1 MDSHALMVKEIKQ
14 LETKLENQISKANT
28 LERELEELK
37 HESLSLKTELKFPL
51 ENIKLTVDSSNN
63 HKDTNIL
70 NSKNNSGSIKPQST
84 NISNI
89 SHGSVTVFE
98 QDPDNS
104 NLDFN
109 VFRDIA
115 PRVLSILAMY
125 TSKS

>member
-1 MDSHALMVKEIKQ
+1 M
-14 LETKLENQISKANT
+14 
-28 LERELEELK
+28 
-37 HESLSLKTELKFPL
+37 

-89 SHGSVTVFE
+89 SHGSVTVSE

-115 PRVLSILAMY
+115 PKVLSILAMY
-125 TSKS
+125 TSKW

>member
-37 HESLSLKTELKFPL
+37 HESLSLKTELKFSL

-89 SHGSVTVFE
+89 SHGSVTVSK

>member
-89 SHGSVTVFE
+89 SHGSVTVSE

-125 TSKS
+125 TSKW

>member
-37 HESLSLKTELKFPL
+37 HESLSLKTELKFSL

-89 SHGSVTVFE
+89 SHGSVTVSE